1 VRRQAEAELRA
12 VDRKK
17 DEFLA
22 TLAHELRNPLAPMT
36 NAVALVRRSNADG
49 DARDKA
55 IAILDRQLRHMV
67 RLIDDLLDVSRV
79 ATGKLSLHMEN
90 VDLVAVLR
98 SAVELAEPAA
108 AARRLDLTGRWPP
121 VPCPMVGDSA
131 RLLQVFSNLLNNAC
145 RYTPPGGRIEVEA
158 TASAGGSLQVTVRDT
173 GVGIDA
179 AMQHRIFELFEQ
191 ADKSLERGNTGLGI
205 GLTLARQLV
214 QLHGGE
220 IEVQSEG
227 IGRGSTFIVRL
238 PQARVA
244 PAIVAAPAAAAPTGT
259 AGAMRLVI
267 ADDNVD
273 FAESLQAILEM
284 QGHQVVVVGD
294 GNAALEAVRMHRPDA
309 AVLDIG
315 MPGLNGYE
323 VARRLRADPGSAALT
338 LIAVTGWGQA
348 ADKKAAADAGF
359 DRHLV
364 KPLDPEE
371 LLDVIA
377 DVAPRGAAPDSDGDR
392 GKENR

>member
-1 VRRQAEAELRA
+1 
-12 VDRKK
+12 
-17 DEFLA
+17 
-22 TLAHELRNPLAPMT
+22 
-36 NAVALVRRSNADG
+36 
-49 DARDKA
+49 
-55 IAILDRQLRHMV
+55 
-67 RLIDDLLDVSRV
+67 
-79 ATGKLSLHMEN
+79 
-90 VDLVAVLR
+90 
-98 SAVELAEPAA
+98 
-108 AARRLDLTGRWPP
+108 
-121 VPCPMVGDSA
+121 
-131 RLLQVFSNLLNNAC
+131 
-145 RYTPPGGRIEVEA
+145 
-158 TASAGGSLQVTVRDT
+158 VTVRDT